1 MEKFK
6 LTPRFIITT
15 IACLVLAVAIIVG
28 NFIAVYWNSALE
40 QFFGVLGGSGPV
52 TEGAFTSKYK
62 TADEAAKAAEDV
74 CEEIENEGVVLLK
87 NEDGALPLNVQSESK
102 ISLFGVCSIDYYWGG
117 TGSGAVEIDKDMNL
131 KELFTDA
138 GFSVNETLWN
148 FYESGAAKGYRH
160 GGGSN
165 TNGDADFALNEAPQ
179 SVYQSANVASSYAS
193 YNDAA
198 IIVIGRRGGEGADL
212 PRTMQNY
219 GGSADKHYLELTDEE
234 TELIK
239 AVKSTGF
246 KKTILLLVTGNA
258 MELGGLDALGVDAC
272 LWAGYCGSTGM
283 KSVVNTICGKVNPS
297 GKTVD
302 TYVSD
307 NLAAPAVANM
317 GDFKYSNG
325 DYYYVTYSEGIYVG
339 YRYYETRYE
348 DTVMYPESAGGFNY
362 DAEVVYPFGYGLSYT
377 DFSWD
382 KLELSENDGEYTAS
396 VKVTNIG
403 SRAGKDVV
411 ELYYQSPYTEYD
423 RGNGIEKSAVELL
436 GFAKTDMIEPDQSDT
451 VEITFS
457 LEDMKSYDAYGHG
470 GYILEPTGEDGGYYV
485 TAATDAHQAVNN
497 ILAEKGYDVPYAEN
511 MTEEIEVPELVRY
524 ETEKSTGATVGNLF
538 GFADLTDE
546 SCIAYDS
553 AFKYLTRSDWAGTMP
568 ASYSTG
574 TSETASDNAGGKQ
587 LTRSASDELLE
598 ALSLRGYDAAGNPKK
613 QSEYTMPTTGKSSG
627 LTLADFI
634 KVPYGGKAVTAD
646 GAEHGW
652 SELLDSMSAKDY
664 RTLMSAGYSTAKI
677 ESIGKLKTKDLDG
690 PAGIRAF
697 VGNFKCTAYPS
708 EVVLASTWNVAL
720 AAKMGESVAEE
731 GIWAGVS
738 GWYAPAVNIHRNAFA
753 GRNYE
758 YYSEDPL
765 ISGDMALAVIK
776 VLLYAQQEQ
785 RRWYRN
791 KKELDAVRSMLDAQY
806 QQYNISKEN
815 IEYLNRKYHDFKQQ
829 IEVIQ
834 LEENSEKRNKYLNDL
849 KKAIKIYQA
858 QSNSGNMVLDTILTE
873 KSRYCVE
880 RDINF
885 TYVADGRLLGFLDMT
900 DICVIVGNAID
911 NAIESVSQL
920 DDREKRLIKMAIYS
934 QNGSLIFRFENW
946 NEKILNFA
954 DGLPES
960 TKANKADHGYGI
972 KSIKYS
978 VERYSG
984 SIDISTEHNWFVLC
998 ALIPMPEA
1006 VLQQNGEGR
1015 NE

>member
-690 PAGIRAF
+690 PAGISAF

-776 VLLYAQQEQ
+776 AAQQKGLYCFIKHFAVNDQENHRSENGNVVWLNEQTMREIYLEPFRLAIVGSADSGCSALMTSFNRIGPVWAGGCYELITGVLRTEWGMNGFVLTDYYGGAYMDTNQLLAAGADAVLTNGKAAIADESSAATVSLMRDATHRILSTVASSNIMNASFEDTVEGFPVYVLLLIA
-785 RRWYRN
+785 
-791 KKELDAVRSMLDAQY
+791 LDVVVAAAVAVLEVFAVRDMIGKTKGY
-806 QQYNISKEN
+806 
-815 IEYLNRKYHDFKQQ
+815 
-829 IEVIQ
+829 VTT
-834 LEENSEKRNKYLNDL
+834 NS
-849 KKAIKIYQA
+849 
-858 QSNSGNMVLDTILTE
+858 
-873 KSRYCVE
+873 
-880 RDINF
+880 
-885 TYVADGRLLGFLDMT
+885 
-900 DICVIVGNAID
+900 
-911 NAIESVSQL
+911 
-920 DDREKRLIKMAIYS
+920 
-934 QNGSLIFRFENW
+934 
-946 NEKILNFA
+946 
-954 DGLPES
+954 
-960 TKANKADHGYGI
+960 
-972 KSIKYS
+972 
-978 VERYSG
+978 
-984 SIDISTEHNWFVLC
+984 
-998 ALIPMPEA
+998 
-1006 VLQQNGEGR
+1006 
-1015 NE
+1015 